1 MVVLGVEEVVVVVV
15 EVVVVV
21 VVLMVVKIAI
31 VLFEEVGGK
40 KLCSCS
46 SRLGLEVEEAIV
58 IF

>member
-1 MVVLGVEEVVVVVV
+1 MQVV
-15 EVVVVV
+15 EI
-21 VVLMVVKIAI
+21 VVKIAI

-40 KLCSCS
+40 QICSCS